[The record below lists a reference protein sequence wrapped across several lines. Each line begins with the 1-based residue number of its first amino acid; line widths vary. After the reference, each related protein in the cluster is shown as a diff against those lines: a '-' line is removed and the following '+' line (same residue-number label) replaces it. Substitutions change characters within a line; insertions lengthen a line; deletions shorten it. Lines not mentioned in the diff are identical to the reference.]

1 MEHAPYD
8 KRRYPIVGVR
18 EGYGEWSRTYEQTV
32 HDEMDLRLLERLR
45 MVDWS
50 STRLVLDLACGTGRI
65 GVWLR
70 RHCPDAAI
78 DGVDITPEMLARA
91 EKSGAY
97 RTIHV
102 ADVADTGLA
111 AATYDICTQ
120 ALADEHLAELEPLY
134 REVWRVTRP
143 GGVFVLV
150 GYHPYF
156 LMAGVPTHFD
166 RAPGESIT
174 IRSYVHLL
182 SHHVKAAHA
191 AGFTLL
197 EMDEGLVDE
206 AWLRKKPQW
215 RDYVGVP
222 VSFAVVWRRGGR

>member
-45 MVDWS
+45 TVDWS

-65 GVWLR
+65 GAWVR
-70 RHCPDAAI
+70 GRCPDAAI

-97 RTIHV
+97 RTIRV

-182 SHHVKAAHA
+182 SHHVKAAHE
-191 AGFTLL
+191 AGFALL

-215 RDYVGVP
+215 RDYAGLP

>member
-45 MVDWS
+45 TVDWS
-50 STRLVLDLACGTGRI
+50 SARLALDLACGTGRI

-97 RTIHV
+97 RTIRV

-111 AATYDICTQ
+111 ADTYDICTQ

-134 REVWRVTRP
+134 REVCRVTRP

-182 SHHVKAAHA
+182 SHHVEAAHA

-215 RDYVGVP
+215 RDYTGLP
-222 VSFAVVWRRGGR
+222 VSFAAVWRRGGR